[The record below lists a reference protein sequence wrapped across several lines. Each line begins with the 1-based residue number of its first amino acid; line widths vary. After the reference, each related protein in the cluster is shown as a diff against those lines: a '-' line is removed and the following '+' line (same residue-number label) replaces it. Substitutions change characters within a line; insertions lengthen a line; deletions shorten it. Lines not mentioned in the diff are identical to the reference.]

1 MIDIYWKDLT
11 KEKQD
16 EILEKLGDNGNW
28 DVIPIVEIPEN
39 ECEYMQYRYRVL
51 IGTLL
56 HKQRGNKRNI
66 EAAHKVASVKSKGSI
81 YMTAIIFVKYLNKKG
96 IYISQPCEYLSGRRV
111 SPYRIAVYP
120 IDNEIRYVIKS
131 DGGFLV
137 SGEGF
142 VFDDDKENV
151 AKHRKRYYTHVD
163 PSKEIIHTMVSSE
176 DDL

>member
-1 MIDIYWKDLT
+1 
-11 KEKQD
+11 
-16 EILEKLGDNGNW
+16 
-28 DVIPIVEIPEN
+28 
-39 ECEYMQYRYRVL
+39 
-51 IGTLL
+51 
-56 HKQRGNKRNI
+56 
-66 EAAHKVASVKSKGSI
+66 
-81 YMTAIIFVKYLNKKG
+81 MTAIIFVKYLNKKG